1 MRWWCDRSWSCDLA
15 VKLKPVAAR
24 LTLLAIWLAPFI
36 AIELGLQFIY
46 RHDLSQRSWAW
57 SWLLSDSLI
66 AQTAPANTDQLFDSR
81 WSGSAEHR
89 PKRGQVRFR
98 TDRYGSIV
106 PSTLTA
112 AIQPP
117 VKSYVVF
124 CGGST
129 TESGVVS
136 EGHRPADVFARL
148 RDVSA
153 VNFGRSGKSID
164 GCMAS
169 LQDLL
174 KLPLPR
180 PKLIVVANNV
190 NTLMDFSIQQT
201 YRQTSSQNGAS
212 VSQMTPEDI
221 SLESRLYQFFPGI
234 LHAVLKVK
242 VAIGPFA
249 EMEYG
254 LKMGCC
260 HAASEVNR
268 YASNF
273 DWYSTDVQENFADFV
288 SNRTLLL
295 TELLD
300 ELKFSRDK
308 LIIFIEPNSFALNKL
323 TSGPDYR
330 QRLRNLDGSLMSFS
344 ESSRVTAHYDRI
356 YAEAF
361 RSQGFAVLQMPVGS
375 LDDDFFYDAVHLTAQ
390 GAKGVGEFYADKLP

>member
-1 MRWWCDRSWSCDLA
+1 M
-15 VKLKPVAAR
+15 KLNSVTAR
-24 LTLLAIWLAPFI
+24 FALLAIWLAPFI
-36 AIELGLQFIY
+36 AVELSLQFIY
-46 RHDLSQRSWAW
+46 RHDLRLRSWAW
-57 SWLLSDSLI
+57 SWLLSESLI
-66 AQTAPANTDQLFDSR
+66 AQTAPANTNQLFDSR
-81 WSGSAEHR
+81 WAGTAEQR
-89 PKRGQVRFR
+89 PGRGHVRFR

-112 AIQPP
+112 AMQPP
-117 VKSYVVF
+117 AHSYVVF

-164 GCMAS
+164 GCIAS

-174 KLPLPR
+174 RLSLPR
-180 PKLIVVANNV
+180 PKLVVVANNV
-190 NTLMDFSIQQT
+190 NTLMDFSIQQI
-201 YRQTSSQNGAS
+201 YRQSSNQNGVS
-212 VSQMTPEDI
+212 VSKVTSEDI
-221 SLESRLYQFFPGI
+221 SLKSRLHQFFPGI
-234 LHAVLKVK
+234 LHAALKAK

-249 EMEYG
+249 ELEYG

-260 HAASEVNR
+260 HGASEVNR
-268 YASNF
+268 DASNF
-273 DWYSTDVQENFADFV
+273 DWYSTDVQEDFAEFV
-288 SNRTLLL
+288 IKRTLLL
-295 TELLD
+295 AQLLD
-300 ELKFSRDK
+300 ELKFSKDR
-308 LIIFIEPNSFALNKL
+308 LIIFIEPNSFAFNKL

-361 RSQGFAVLQMPVGS
+361 LSQGFTVLQMPLGS